1 MRVVHSHE
9 FHVSTVRVFL
19 TKEEAKTLAALRV
32 AGREVGIAPIEIES
46 EEQMTTLGI
55 TKKQSRKWDVM
66 MQRVRVHL
74 TPASP
79 EVADVLLK
87 DLRKKYRQ
95 DTRVKRC
102 KVPGKSKPLIRCPE
116 SNSCADCPYPE
127 YRDAYQPDN
136 LSWDGLIENGYQEP
150 QAVDD
155 IEQAEIRILLEEV
168 STVISEANPKFT
180 EAIELKERYGYTVKE
195 ITEIMD
201 ETERNVY
208 YYISKAKEIGK
219 LYKGKHGI
227 TLG

>member
-1 MRVVHSHE
+1 M
-9 FHVSTVRVFL
+9 STVRVFL

-102 KVPGKSKPLIRCPE
+102 KVPGKAKPLIR
-116 SNSCADCPYPE
+116 
-127 YRDAYQPDN
+127 
-136 LSWDGLIENGYQEP
+136 
-150 QAVDD
+150 
-155 IEQAEIRILLEEV
+155 
-168 STVISEANPKFT
+168 
-180 EAIELKERYGYTVKE
+180 
-195 ITEIMD
+195 
-201 ETERNVY
+201 
-208 YYISKAKEIGK
+208 
-219 LYKGKHGI
+219 
-227 TLG
+227 